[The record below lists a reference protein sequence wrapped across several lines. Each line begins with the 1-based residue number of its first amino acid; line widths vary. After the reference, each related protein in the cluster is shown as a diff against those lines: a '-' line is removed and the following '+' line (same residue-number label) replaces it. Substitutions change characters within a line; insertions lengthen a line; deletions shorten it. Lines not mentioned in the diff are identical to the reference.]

1 MRTTLVPT
9 DFSENSAHAAKAAVM
24 LSSKLHTNILLFN
37 NYVKIPVTPH
47 FAGGPWVVDELMEL
61 KNETKENLQNLA
73 GDLELLIAD
82 LEPEQPKPIVHLQYA
97 DGNLGDN
104 IAAIIHEKDIELIV
118 IGARSGSTIDHMLN
132 GSETNLI
139 IDQSNC
145 PVLIIPE
152 NVDLK
157 ELKKVIFATDFDQT
171 DMKAI
176 NYMVK
181 LSYLFNFH
189 IEVVHVNSSKS
200 NTVKS
205 ERQIAFEDRLFKLNY
220 PKITY
225 KQVFGKNVIRR
236 LNSLC
241 TETDADILALV
252 HHHRSPIGRILKQS
266 TSKKALS
273 QQKVPLMI
281 FPSIINANIKWD
293 HYKHSRVMPDN

>member
-1 MRTTLVPT
+1 MRTILVPT
-9 DFSENSAHAAKAAVM
+9 DFSENSAHAAKAAVF

-37 NYVKIPVTPH
+37 NYVKVPVTLH
-47 FAGGPWVVDELMEL
+47 YAGGPWVVDELMAL
-61 KNETKENLQNLA
+61 KSETKENLQNLKD
-73 GDLELLIAD
+73 DLESLIAD
-82 LEPEQPKPIVHLQYA
+82 LESEQAKPFVHVQFA

-104 IAAIIHEKDIELIV
+104 IAAIIHDKDIELMV
-118 IGARSGSTIDHMLN
+118 IGARSGSTIDHILN

-145 PVLIIPE
+145 PVFIIPE

-157 ELKKVIFATDFDQT
+157 ELKKVIFATDFGET

-176 NYMVK
+176 NYLVK
-181 LSYLFNFH
+181 LSYLINFR

-200 NTVKS
+200 STVKS
-205 ERQIAFEDRLFKLNY
+205 EQQLAFEDRLFKLNY
-220 PKITY
+220 PNITY
-225 KQVFGKNVIRR
+225 KQVFGKNVIHR

-273 QQKVPLMI
+273 QQKIPLII
-281 FPSIINANIKWD
+281 FPSIVNGNIKWD
-293 HYKHSRVMPDN
+293 HYKRSKVMQSN